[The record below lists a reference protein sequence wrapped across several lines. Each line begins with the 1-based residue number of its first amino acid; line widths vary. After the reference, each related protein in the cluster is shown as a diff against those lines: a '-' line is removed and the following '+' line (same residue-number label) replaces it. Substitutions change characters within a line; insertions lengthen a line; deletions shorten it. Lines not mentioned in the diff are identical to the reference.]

1 MNVERK
7 LSDDQ
12 GSTEDLNLQ
21 SAARGLLTTVAQ
33 KKEFRTIFLL
43 LGTSV
48 LLSFLASALLSAA
61 PLLFSKGIDQF
72 QSQDAS
78 QSLAVTLIVSSVIVF
93 GLAKILIEQRWLV
106 YQPAENK
113 LLNSIRETYLGHVL
127 SLPLEF
133 HLNRSIGRLDSIVG
147 QGMAGIQAI
156 ANMLFVQLSP
166 LVFEVVLTTTVLLL
180 FVNVEISLAVLASIV
195 VYLVVLV
202 LGTERVS
209 RRLKDALGKT
219 IEAQGAAGDAILNA
233 EGIKALAVESSITET
248 YRSKLSTAH
257 AAFVN
262 FYMSRGL
269 IGLLL
274 VAILIAGF
282 SFAIWIAVSGAV
294 AGELSVGALVL
305 TNTCALQMFRSMEN
319 FSFSYRGTRQ
329 SIEAVKRYLEIFAH
343 AQEPP
348 QDGLKLSGPID
359 GIQVRNVGYRY
370 PDGRWATK
378 NVSFELTRGK
388 STAIIGKSGSGKST
402 IVRMLMKMLDP
413 TSGQILIN
421 GHDLAGINGID
432 LRRRTSVVPQDAVMF
447 KASLAFNIALTE
459 NPDSNLL
466 QEAVE
471 MAELSHLIQSL
482 PEGFKTEIGERG
494 FKLSG
499 GERQRLAIARAIYRG
514 SDLFIFD
521 EATSALDK
529 TTKNEILHLIR
540 DLIPGY
546 CVLLITH
553 DETVS
558 AIADSVVEVGK

>member
-1 MNVERK
+1 MNVERTH
-7 LSDDQ
+7 SDDP
-12 GSTEDLNLQ
+12 GPNEEVNLQ
-21 SAARGLLTTVAQ
+21 LAARSLLTSIAQ
-33 KKEFRTIFLL
+33 QKEFRTIFVL
-43 LGTSV
+43 LGASV
-48 LLSFLASALLSAA
+48 VLSFLASALLSAA

-72 QSQDAS
+72 QSQDVS
-78 QSLAVTLIVSSVIVF
+78 QSLAVTLIVSSVIIF
-93 GLAKILIEQRWLV
+93 GLAKMLIEQRWLV
-106 YQPAENK
+106 YQPAESK
-113 LLNSIRETYLGHVL
+113 LLNSIRETYLRHVL
-127 SLPLEF
+127 SLPLDF

-156 ANMLFVQLSP
+156 TNMLFVQLSP
-166 LVFEVVLTTTVLLL
+166 LIFKVVLTTTVLLL
-180 FVNVEISLAVLASIV
+180 FVNVEISLAVLGSIV

-219 IEAQGAAGDAILNA
+219 IDAQGAAGDAVLNA
-233 EGIKALAVESSITET
+233 EGIKALAVEGSITEA
-248 YRSKLSTAH
+248 YRSKLNTAH
-257 AAFVN
+257 TAFMRFFTN
-262 FYMSRGL
+262 RGL
-269 IGLLL
+269 FGLLL

-282 SFAIWIAVSGAV
+282 SFAIWIAVSDTV

-329 SIEAVKRYLEIFAH
+329 SIEAVKRYLEIFAI
-343 AQEPP
+343 AREPS
-348 QDGLKLSGPID
+348 QDDLKLSGRID
-359 GIQVRNVGYRY
+359 GVQVRNVGYRY

-378 NVSFELTRGK
+378 NVSFELNRGT

-402 IVRMLMKMLDP
+402 IVRMLMKMLVP

-421 GHDLAGINGID
+421 DQNLAGINGVD

-447 KASLAFNIALTE
+447 KANLAFNIALTE

-466 QEAVE
+466 KKAVE
-471 MAELSHLIQSL
+471 MAKLSHLVQSL
-482 PEGFKTEIGERG
+482 PEGFETEIGERG

-514 SDLFIFD
+514 SDFFIFD
-521 EATSALDK
+521 EATSAMDK
-529 TTKNEILHLIR
+529 TTKAEILRLIQE
-540 DLIPGY
+540 LVPSF

-553 DETVS
+553 DEMV
-558 AIADSVVEVGK
+558 AQIADTVVEVGK

>member
-7 LSDDQ
+7 LSDDP
-12 GSTEDLNLQ
+12 GRNEELNLQ
-21 SAARGLLTTVAQ
+21 VAARSLLTTVAQ
-33 KKEFRTIFLL
+33 KKDFRTIFLL

-78 QSLAVTLIVSSVIVF
+78 PSLAVTLIVSSAIIF

-156 ANMLFVQLSP
+156 TSMLFVQLSP
-166 LVFEVVLTTTVLLL
+166 LIFEVVLTTTVLLL
-180 FVNVEISLAVLASIV
+180 FVNVEISLTVLGSIV
-195 VYLVVLV
+195 VYLVVLI

-219 IEAQGAAGDAILNA
+219 IEAHGAAGDAILNA
-233 EGIKALAVESSITET
+233 EGIKALAVEGSITDA
-248 YRSKLSTAH
+248 YRSKLNTAH
-257 AAFVN
+257 AAFVG

-269 IGLLL
+269 FGLLL

-282 SFAIWIAVSGAV
+282 SFAIWIAVSDTI

-305 TNTCALQMFRSMEN
+305 TNTGALQMFRSMEN

-329 SIEAVKRYLEIFAH
+329 SIEAVKRYLEIFAN
-343 AQEPP
+343 AREPS
-348 QDGLKLSGPID
+348 QDDLKLSGPID

-378 NVSFELTRGK
+378 NVSFNLKRGT
-388 STAIIGKSGSGKST
+388 STAIVGKSGSGKST
-402 IVRMLMKMLDP
+402 IVRMLMKMLVP

-421 GHDLAGINGID
+421 DNDLVGINGVD
-432 LRRRTSVVPQDAVMF
+432 LRRRTAVVPQDAVMF
-447 KASLAFNIALTE
+447 KANLVFNIALTE
-459 NPDSNLL
+459 SPDAKLL
-466 QEAVE
+466 QRAVE
-471 MAELSHLIQSL
+471 MAELSPLIQSL
-482 PEGFKTEIGERG
+482 PEGFETEIGERG

-499 GERQRLAIARAIYRG
+499 GERQRLAIARAIYRR

-529 TTKNEILHLIR
+529 TTKNEILRLIR
-540 DLIPGY
+540 ELIPNY

-553 DETVS
+553 DEMVA
-558 AIADSVVEVGK
+558 AIADEIVEVAK

>member
-1 MNVERK
+1 MNVERTH
-7 LSDDQ
+7 SDDP
-12 GSTEDLNLQ
+12 GPNEEVNLQ
-21 SAARGLLTTVAQ
+21 LAARSLLTSIAQ
-33 KKEFRTIFLL
+33 QKEFRTIFVL

-48 LLSFLASALLSAA
+48 VLSFLASALLSAA

-72 QSQDAS
+72 QSQDVS
-78 QSLAVTLIVSSVIVF
+78 QSLAVTLIVSSVIIF
-93 GLAKILIEQRWLV
+93 GLAKMLIEQRWLV
-106 YQPAENK
+106 YQPAESK
-113 LLNSIRETYLGHVL
+113 LLNSIRETYLRHVL
-127 SLPLEF
+127 SLPLDF

-156 ANMLFVQLSP
+156 SNMLFVQLSP
-166 LVFEVVLTTTVLLL
+166 LIFEVVLTTTVLLL
-180 FVNVEISLAVLASIV
+180 FVNVEISLAVLGSIV

-219 IEAQGAAGDAILNA
+219 IDAQGAAGDAVLNA
-233 EGIKALAVESSITET
+233 EGIKALAVEGSITEA
-248 YRSKLSTAH
+248 YRSKLNTAH
-257 AAFVN
+257 TAFVRFFTN
-262 FYMSRGL
+262 RGL
-269 IGLLL
+269 FGLLL

-282 SFAIWIAVSGAV
+282 SSAIWIAVSDTV

-329 SIEAVKRYLEIFAH
+329 SIEAVKRYLEIFAI
-343 AQEPP
+343 AREPS
-348 QDGLKLSGPID
+348 QDDLKLSGRID
-359 GIQVRNVGYRY
+359 GVQVRNVGYRY

-378 NVSFELTRGK
+378 NVSFELNRGT

-402 IVRMLMKMLDP
+402 IVRMLMKMLVP

-421 GHDLAGINGID
+421 DQNLSGINGVD

-447 KASLAFNIALTE
+447 KANLAFNIALTE

-466 QEAVE
+466 KKAVE
-471 MAELSHLIQSL
+471 MAKLSHLVQSL
-482 PEGFKTEIGERG
+482 PEGFETEIGERG

-514 SDLFIFD
+514 SDFFIFD

-529 TTKNEILHLIR
+529 TTKAEILRLIQE
-540 DLIPGY
+540 LVPSF

-553 DETVS
+553 DEMV
-558 AIADSVVEVGK
+558 AQIADTVVEVGK